1 MQQAGY
7 FDVLSL
13 ALVHDQLRT
22 LRYLVHQGWL
32 PHMWW
37 LGQVLSIVERCLV
50 LLENNISSVLLLTD
64 WLGYGVGLFR
74 ECLVDLFPK

>member
-22 LRYLVHQGWL
+22 LGYLVHQGWL
-32 PHMWW
+32 PHVWR

-50 LLENNISSVLLLTD
+50 LVENNMFSVLLLTD

-74 ECLVDLFPK
+74 EGLVDLFPK